1 MNAGVRTVLRTA
13 LSGRGRVWAGV
24 VLWSTAEAVPA
35 MLSGLLVARA
45 LDRGFLAGRPGTGL
59 ACLAGFAALIG
70 LGAWAT
76 RQTYLRLAALVEPL
90 RDELVRLTVDG
101 SLRRAVVRG
110 ARPDPTVAA
119 RVSQHT
125 EIAREAYASVLMVTQ
140 GFVVALIGAALGL
153 LSLSA
158 VFLVIVLPPVVLGLA
173 LFASALPRLARC
185 QREAII
191 AEEQIAAST
200 TAAAEGLADVVA
212 CGGED
217 TMLRA
222 VDQHIEAH
230 ASATR
235 KLARLTAVRTS
246 SVALGA
252 WLPLVL
258 ILLTGPW
265 LLRNGGTPGMLVGA
279 VFYVSQVLHPALEE
293 LVRGLGGPGLWLL
306 VTLRRIVEETE
317 VPDVPTNGAAPVPT
331 DRVDVRLDQVTFA
344 YGAADAPVVRRL
356 DLMVRDGDHL
366 AIVGPSGIGKSTLAG
381 LLTGMLEPQIGSA
394 TTHGTPLSSLAPHT
408 LAQLRVLVPQ
418 SGYVFSGTLRENLS
432 YLRPDVSSRELVDVC
447 ARLGL
452 EEVADRLGLDG
463 NLRPAALSAGQR
475 QLVALARAYLSPAPL
490 VVLDEATCHLD
501 ATTEARVEA
510 AFAGRPGALVV
521 IAHRIS
527 SAQRARQI
535 LVLDG
540 ETALL
545 GDHRSLLTTSGMYR
559 DLAGHWERGRASMS
573 TVVV

>member
-1 MNAGVRTVLRTA
+1 
-13 LSGRGRVWAGV
+13 V

-35 MLSGLLVARA
+35 MLSGVLVARA

-59 ACLAGFAALIG
+59 GWLAAFAALVA

-101 SLRRAVVRG
+101 SLRRAVIRG

-119 RVSQHT
+119 RVSQQT

-140 GFVVALIGAALGL
+140 GFVVAVVAAAIGL

-158 VFLVIVLPPVVLGLA
+158 LLLVVVLPPVVLALV
-173 LFASALPRLARC
+173 LFASALRPLARS
-185 QREAII
+185 QREAIL

-200 TAAAEGLADVVA
+200 TAVAEGLADVVA

-217 TMLRA
+217 SMRRD
-222 VDQHIEAH
+222 VDRHIEAH

-258 ILLTGPW
+258 IFLTGPW

-317 VPDVPTNGAAPVPT
+317 VPAAPTGAGVTVPA
-331 DRVDVRLDQVTFA
+331 DGVDLRLDQVTFA

-356 DLMVRDGDHL
+356 DLAVHDGDHL

-381 LLTGMLEPQIGSA
+381 LLTGMLEPRSGAA
-394 TTHGTPLSSLAPHT
+394 TAHGTPLSSLAPHT

-432 YLRPDVSSRELVDVC
+432 YLRPDVSSRELMEVC

-452 EEVADRLGLDG
+452 DEVAGRLGLDG
-463 NLRPAALSAGQR
+463 DLTPAALTAGQR

-490 VVLDEATCHLD
+490 VVLDEATCFLD
-501 ATTEARVEA
+501 ATEEARVEA
-510 AFAGRPGALVV
+510 AFADRPGALVV

-527 SAQRARQI
+527 SAQRARRI

-545 GDHRSLLTTSGMYR
+545 GDHRSLLAASGMYR
-559 DLAGHWERGRASMS
+559 DLAGHWERGRRSMS
-573 TVVV
+573 TVVA

>member
-1 MNAGVRTVLRTA
+1 MNPGVRSVLRTA
-13 LSGRGRVWAGV
+13 LSGRGGVWAGL

-35 MLSGLLVARA
+35 MLSGLIVARA

-59 ACLAGFAALIG
+59 VWLAAFAALIG

-90 RDELVRLTVDG
+90 RDELVRVTVDG

-140 GFVVALIGAALGL
+140 GFVVALVGAAVGL

-158 VFLVIVLPPVVLGLA
+158 VFLVIVLPPVVVGLA
-173 LFASALPRLARC
+173 LFASALPRLARS
-185 QREAII
+185 QREAIL

-222 VDQHIEAH
+222 VDQHIDAH

-246 SVALGA
+246 SVALGG

-258 ILLTGPW
+258 ILLSGPW

-317 VPDVPTNGAAPVPT
+317 VPAVPTSGGVPVPA
-331 DRVDVRLDQVTFA
+331 DGVDLRLDQVTFA

-356 DLMVRDGDHL
+356 DLTVHDGDHL

-381 LLTGMLEPQIGSA
+381 LLTGMLEPQCGVA
-394 TTHGTPLSSLAPHT
+394 TAHGTPLSSLDPHT

-432 YLRPDVSSRELVDVC
+432 YLQPAVSTRELVDVC
-447 ARLGL
+447 DRLGL
-452 EEVADRLGLDG
+452 EDVTEHLGLDG
-463 NLRPAALSAGQR
+463 DLRPAALSPGER

-490 VVLDEATCHLD
+490 VVLDEATCFLD
-501 ATTEARVEA
+501 ATTEAHVEA

-527 SAQRARQI
+527 SAQRAHRI

-545 GDHRSLLTTSGMYR
+545 GDHRSLLAASGMYR
-559 DLAGHWERGRASMS
+559 DLAGHWERGRGSMS
-573 TVVV
+573 SVVA